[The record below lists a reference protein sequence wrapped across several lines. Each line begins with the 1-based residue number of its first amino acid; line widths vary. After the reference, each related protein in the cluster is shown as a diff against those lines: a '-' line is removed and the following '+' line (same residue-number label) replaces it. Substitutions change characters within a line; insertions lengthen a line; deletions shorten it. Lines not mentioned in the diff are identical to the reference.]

1 MILNAAN
8 IAHTHPTALLQQLL
22 RFDTTNPPGNEKA
35 CIDFIADTMTKY
47 EIDVTL
53 YAKDPHRPNLV
64 ARLQG
69 SGNASPLLL
78 YGHVD
83 VVTTSNQRWSH
94 APFSGKLVD
103 GWIWGRGA
111 LDMKGGI
118 AMMLTAF
125 LRAKANNVDLPG
137 DIIFLALADEEAG
150 GHYGARFMVRE
161 HPEVFDG
168 VRYAIGE
175 FGGFSLDQGGSR
187 FYPIMIS
194 EKVVASL
201 RLTIRGPGGHG
212 SLPMRGGTMANVSKV
227 LQRLDQQRLPAHLT
241 SGTAAMLRGM
251 ASGLEEDDGR
261 NLQLLLTESTIDST
275 LDAMGHSGRIYD
287 ALLHNTATATVIR
300 GGDKFNVVPSEV
312 TIDIDGRLLPG
323 FHPKDLVKELALLL
337 GDMAEIEILTHDPPG
352 PDKPNMGLFP
362 SMVEILNEVDPTGI
376 PIPLVMYGATDG
388 RFLNQL
394 GVQTYGFLPMNFPTN
409 FDFSH
414 LLHAADERIPAASLD
429 FGSEALFRLLTKDR
443 D

>member
-1 MILNAAN
+1 MTPSATNVV
-8 IAHTHPTALLQQLL
+8 HTNPAKLLQQLL
-22 RFDTTNPPGNEKA
+22 RFDTTNPPGNEKP
-35 CIDFIADTMTKY
+35 CIDFIADAMATY
-47 EIDVTL
+47 EIDSTL
-53 YAKDPHRPNLV
+53 YAKDPYRPNLV
-64 ARLQG
+64 ARLPG
-69 SGNASPLLL
+69 SGDASPLLL

-83 VVTTSNQRWSH
+83 VVTTSNQQWSH
-94 APFSGKLVD
+94 APFSGDIVD

-125 LRAKANNVDLPG
+125 LRAKANNVKLPG

-150 GHYGARFMVRE
+150 GRYGARFMVSE
-161 HPEVFDG
+161 HPEIFDG

-175 FGGFSLDQGGSR
+175 FGGFSLDQGGAR

-212 SLPMRGGTMANVSKV
+212 SLPMRGGTMANVSEV
-227 LQRLDQQRLPAHLT
+227 LQRLDQHRLPPHLT
-241 SGTAAMLRGM
+241 PGTAAMLRGM
-251 ASGLEEDDGR
+251 ASGLDDDNSR
-261 NLQLLLTESTIDST
+261 DLQLLLTESTIDCT
-275 LDAMGHSGRIYD
+275 LDAMGDPGHIYD

-323 FHPKDLVKELALLL
+323 FQPEDLVQELAHLL
-337 GDMAEIEILTHDPPG
+337 GDMAEIEILSHDPPG
-352 PDKPNMGLFP
+352 PDEPNMDLFP
-362 SMVEILNEVDPTGI
+362 SLTKILKEVDPAGI

-388 RFLNQL
+388 RFLSEL
-394 GVQTYGFLPMNFPTN
+394 GIQTYGFLPMNLPTN
-409 FDFSH
+409 FEFSH
-414 LLHAADERIPAASLD
+414 LLHAADERIPESALN
-429 FGSEALFRLLTKDR
+429 FGSEAIFRLLTEDR